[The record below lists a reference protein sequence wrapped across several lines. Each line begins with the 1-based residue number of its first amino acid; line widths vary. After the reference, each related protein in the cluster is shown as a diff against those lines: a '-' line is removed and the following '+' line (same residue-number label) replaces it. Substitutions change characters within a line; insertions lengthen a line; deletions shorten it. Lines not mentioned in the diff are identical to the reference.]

1 MLLVSLF
8 LDPFLFSSLSL
19 PAPLFRSVLLSARFL
34 PVLPSPEVSGPTVE
48 LLYDAKAEI
57 GEGPFFEPETNQLLW
72 ADIAGHS
79 INFLDLEKKEN
90 R

>member
-1 MLLVSLF
+1 
-8 LDPFLFSSLSL
+8 
-19 PAPLFRSVLLSARFL
+19 
-34 PVLPSPEVSGPTVE
+34 VSGPTVE

-72 ADIAGHS
+72 ADITGHS